1 MKLRESD
8 EPGVRSAWTRL
19 RSVGLLALLLTGL
32 GVAAA
37 ATVGAVAIAVATL
50 IDQALG

>member
-1 MKLRESD
+1 MEVRD
-8 EPGVRSAWTRL
+8 PAEPGDRSAWGRL
-19 RSVGLLALLLTGL
+19 RSAGLLALLLTGL

-37 ATVGAVAIAVATL
+37 AAVGAVAIAVATL